1 MDSENIFFGPRVA
14 ALRQARGW
22 SLQTLAQKVDI
33 RRQTLHMYEHG
44 KAIASLPTAIAL
56 AQVLGVSLDY
66 LCGLTA
72 DPHPYPPHPG
82 CDPDEQGS
90 TP

>member
-1 MDSENIFFGPRVA
+1 MDFKKSFGMR
-14 ALRQARGW
+14 LRHARMA
-22 SLQTLAQKVDI
+22 SHLTQKQLAERIGVN
-33 RRQTLHMYEHG
+33 HA
-44 KAIASLPTAIAL
+44 AIAQYEAGSNTLPVERAAQL
-56 AQVLGVSLDY
+56 AHVLGVSLDY

-82 CDPDEQGS
+82 CDPAEQGS